1 MSEGENIKEQ
11 TRKLLIR
18 RATAYDVVNLT
29 KMLIQAREEQAKHVY
44 YPALAEG
51 ERGRKM
57 VIYHVLGMI
66 NSGIVYVA
74 DLDGRLL
81 GAIGMDLDKLA
92 EWSDEFGLI
101 NEWFYVLP
109 QFRDSDIA
117 RNLLK
122 AVEDWADADIQPWNG
137 EPKPRMAMII
147 GMLSGQQTGLKNK
160 FMQRLGYQNCGG
172 NFVRSP
178 MRIEADGKIHR
189 SDRKEI
195 RSATGN

>member
-1 MSEGENIKEQ
+1 MAKKDTPEQ
-11 TRKLLIR
+11 VRPLLIR
-18 RATAYDVVNLT
+18 RAAAYDVVNLT
-29 KMLIQAREEQAKHVY
+29 KMLILAREEQAKHVY

-57 VIYHVLGMI
+57 VIYHILGLI

-81 GAIGMDLDKLA
+81 GVIGMRHEKLA
-92 EWSDEFGLI
+92 EWSDEFGLV
-101 NEWFYVLP
+101 NEWFYVLS

-122 AVEDWADADIQPWNG
+122 AAEDWADADIQPWNNL
-137 EPKPRMAMII
+137 PKPRLAMIV

-172 NFVRSP
+172 NFIRRP
-178 MRIEADGKIHR
+178 NDGEIHR
-189 SDRKEI
+189 SDREEI
-195 RSATGN
+195 RSATGK